1 MTQKIE
7 TLPFDMSGAGQDI
20 QKRLRPAAG
29 PWASPNLLL
38 LSIGLVVALILPW
51 IISQISGGRFF
62 LHLIILFF
70 GWGMVVQSW
79 NLVMGVSGIYS
90 FGQVGLFAVGGW
102 TTSVLATHYGLSPWL
117 TIWLAPFASVI
128 AALIIGL
135 PMLRLRGVYVVLL
148 TLAFHELLRN
158 YVTTGPRII
167 SGGGYGLKTVPTL
180 GFESWFGG
188 GYDKILYYYVG
199 LLFFGVAMYVIWR
212 IFYSP
217 IGMAFRALRDSET
230 YALSRGVDPYRFK
243 LFSFAISAFFT
254 GLAGGFLAHYTGS
267 MSTSIFNFGILI
279 NLLAMMVLGGLGSFW
294 GPILGTGVLVIL
306 PEVLRAAENFRNLS
320 LGVAMALIALLA
332 PQGLGPLI
340 ADGIRGIFKRFRKK
354 AQ

>member
-1 MTQKIE
+1 MTQKVE
-7 TLPFDMSGAGQDI
+7 TLPLDLRVNENI
-20 QKRLRPAAG
+20 QNRLRWAAG
-29 PWASPNLLL
+29 PWARPNILLL
-38 LSIGLVVALILPW
+38 GIGLVAALILPW
-51 IISQISGGRFF
+51 IINQMNGGRFF

-70 GWGMVVQSW
+70 GWGMVVQCW
-79 NLVMGVSGIYS
+79 NLIMGVSGIYS
-90 FGQVGLFAVGGW
+90 FGQVALFAVGGW
-102 TTSVLATHYGLSPWL
+102 TTSVLATHYGISPWL
-117 TIWLAPFASVI
+117 TIWLAPITTVI

-135 PMLRLRGVYVVLL
+135 PTLRLRGVYVVLL

-158 YVTTGPRII
+158 FATTGPRII

-180 GFESWFGG
+180 GFENWFGG

-199 LLFFGVAMYVIWR
+199 FVFFSVTMFVIWR
-212 IFYSP
+212 ILYSP

-230 YALSRGVDPYRFK
+230 YAISRGVDPFRFK
-243 LFSFAISAFFT
+243 LFLFAISAFFT

-320 LGVAMALIALLA
+320 LGVAMALIAVLA

-340 ADGIRGIFKRFRKK
+340 ADGVRKLFRMFRKS
-354 AQ
+354 